1 MSLTLQH
8 FAELLDRT
16 PAMPGA
22 VEKGRRFAKSLGIAQ
37 NQRMR
42 ASEAVAFHRSR
53 IRQIALSHRVS
64 EVRVF
69 GSAARGEDTDSSDI
83 DFLVEPTDETT
94 LLDLGAIRAELKAL
108 LGREVDVLTPGALPE
123 SFRAKVLSE
132 ARLV

>member
-1 MSLTLQH
+1 
-8 FAELLDRT
+8 
-16 PAMPGA
+16 
-22 VEKGRRFAKSLGIAQ
+22 
-37 NQRMR
+37 MR
-42 ASEAVAFHRSR
+42 ASEAVVFHRSR

-123 SFRAKVLSE
+123 SFRAKVMSE